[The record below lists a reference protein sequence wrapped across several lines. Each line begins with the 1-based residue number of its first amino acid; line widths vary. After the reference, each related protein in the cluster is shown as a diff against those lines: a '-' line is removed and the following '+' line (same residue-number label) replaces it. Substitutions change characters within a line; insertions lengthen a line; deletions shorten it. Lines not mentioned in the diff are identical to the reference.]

1 MDRAKEANN
10 PEMLK
15 GDNNKK
21 VPVFPKDQEQHSK
34 TDNFYTITTA
44 LQKKKNQKST
54 AHTSTEK
61 TDPPDP

>member
-1 MDRAKEANN
+1 MDRAEEANN

-21 VPVFPKDQEQHSK
+21 VSVFPKDQEQHSK

-44 LQKKKNQKST
+44 LQKKKSKKHST
-54 AHTSTEK
+54 HFYRK
-61 TDPPDP
+61 N